1 MSSTIILVMVISILR
16 LSVPIIITGLGNMFS
31 EKVGVMNLGSEGM
44 MISGAFGAAV
54 GAYYSGSAW
63 VGVLTG
69 VLCGVAVAAI
79 HALISVEFG
88 GAQNISGLGLNAL
101 AAGLTSFFCRSL
113 FGSGK
118 SSVVASIQST
128 RLLSGI
134 PVIGEFLASFS
145 PIFYIMILLF
155 AVCAYLMSKSILG
168 LRMTAVGDDP
178 QTVETAGI
186 NVWKLRHLCVLVCG
200 AFAGLAGAYLSIG
213 QLNIFVEGMTMG
225 KGMMAVIA
233 VKMGRWDPKR
243 IVLVALMFGFF
254 DALQLQLQINATL
267 NMPPEIIQTIPYVV
281 GIIAL
286 ALDSNSVANP
296 RAMRQPYLK
305 NKYKF

>member
-1 MSSTIILVMVISILR
+1 MSGTILVIMLISILR
-16 LSVPIIITGLGNMFS
+16 LSVPIIITGLGNSFS

-44 MISGAFGAAV
+44 MIAGAFGAAAA
-54 GAYYSGSAW
+54 AYYTGNPW
-63 VGVLTG
+63 IGVLAG
-69 VLCGVAVAAI
+69 ILCGMLIAGI
-79 HALISVEFG
+79 HSLISVEFG

-118 SSVVASIQST
+118 SDVVASIQNT
-128 RLLSGI
+128 KFLSGV
-134 PVIGEFLASFS
+134 PVIGGFLSSFS
-145 PIFYIMILLF
+145 PIFYIMIVLF
-155 AVCAYLMSKSILG
+155 VLCAYLFNHTVAG

-186 NVWKLRHLCVLVCG
+186 NVWKLRHICVLVCG

-225 KGMMAVIA
+225 KGMMAVVA

-254 DALQLQLQINATL
+254 DALQLQMQIN
-267 NMPPEIIQTIPYVV
+267 NVFGMPTEIIQTIPYVV

-286 ALDSNSVANP
+286 ALDTNSVANP
-296 RAMRQPYLK
+296 MAMRMPYMK

>member
-1 MSSTIILVMVISILR
+1 MSTGVIVIMVISILR
-16 LSVPIIITGLGNMFS
+16 LSVPIIIAGLGNMFS

-44 MISGAFGAAV
+44 MISGAFGAAA
-54 GAYYSGSAW
+54 GAYYSGNPW
-63 VGVLTG
+63 VGVLAG
-69 VLCGVAVAAI
+69 VLCGMLVAGI
-79 HALISVEFG
+79 HGLISVEFG

-101 AAGLTSFFCRSL
+101 AAGLTSFFCRAL

-118 SSVVASIQST
+118 SDVVASIQST
-128 RLLSGI
+128 KFLSRV
-134 PVIGEFLASFS
+134 PLIGDFLASFS
-145 PIFYIMILLF
+145 PVFYLMLLLF
-155 AVCAYLMSKSILG
+155 AVCAYLMSRSILG
-168 LRMTAVGDDP
+168 LRMTALGDDP

-186 NVWKLRHLCVLVCG
+186 NVWKLRHICVLVCG

-254 DALQLQLQINATL
+254 DALQLQLQINNTL
-267 NMPPEIIQTIPYVV
+267 GMPTEIVQTIPYVV

-286 ALDSNSVANP
+286 ALDTNSVANP